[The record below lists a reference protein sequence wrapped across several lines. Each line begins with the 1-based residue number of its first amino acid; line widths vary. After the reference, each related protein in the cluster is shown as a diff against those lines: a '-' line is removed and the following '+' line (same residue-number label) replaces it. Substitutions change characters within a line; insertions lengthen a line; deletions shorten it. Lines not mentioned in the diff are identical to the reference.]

1 MRGIDIPLIDT
12 WPELA
17 QDGYLLPQYDIDGM
31 HLSREAALVSLQK
44 IIRLPDRL
52 DLRNPSATRT
62 PQCRRCAILVRYRW
76 PVRHGRWRDSV

>member
-44 IIRLPDRL
+44 IIDCLTG
-52 DLRNPSATRT
+52 ST
-62 PQCRRCAILVRYRW
+62 CAIRALRARRSAGAALY
-76 PVRHGRWRDSV
+76 